1 MDREAWRATVHV
13 VTQNGH
19 NVRDLACMQHLIPV
33 SLFSFLFGFFG
44 KNLLFK
50 FLERLKKNWKLN
62 IDYVLFH
69 IKYNGKILCF
79 GNFLIVPGVS
89 HIKHQINLTVL
100 MNFKE
105 NVFGFRVPS
114 ERKKSKIFGKK
125 DLVINNGKYPFPIS
139 LYIYRALL
147 QLLKEGTVYI
157 LLITK
162 LKY

>member
-1 MDREAWRATVHV
+1 
-13 VTQNGH
+13 
-19 NVRDLACMQHLIPV
+19 MQHLIPV

-50 FLERLKKNWKLN
+50 FLERLKKKNLKLN

-69 IKYNGKILCF
+69 IKYNGKILCL

-89 HIKHQINLTVL
+89 NIKHQTNLTVF

-114 ERKKSKIFGKK
+114 ERKKSKIFGGKN
-125 DLVINNGKYPFPIS
+125 LVINNGKCPFPIS
-139 LYIYRALL
+139 LYIYMTWL